1 MIATKPT
8 TNGHGPTT
16 SQARVE
22 PIPVVNRNREIAV
35 LVGALF
41 LISTATFILSN
52 VLITPLLGSHNVL
65 AAIAG
70 NSQRMIAATLIG
82 LIEGV
87 ATVGIALALYP
98 ILRREHPSLALGYAG
113 MRIAELA
120 VAAVGFGFG
129 GLLLVTL
136 SGAAANGAN
145 SELGTVLV
153 ALRHWTIMLVYVY
166 TAVGGV
172 MLSYMLFR
180 TRLVP
185 RGFSVLG
192 LIGYPALLLAAVLDM
207 LGVVDTVGGVG
218 LVGLVPGGL
227 FELLLPIWL
236 IAKGFNSAAI
246 ARMAAGSRQRLSP
259 ECKARVEP
267 DRHGPSWH
275 DNAASARDD
284 MEVGD
289 GRAWLLAQH
298 DQRRPFSRTDRQGRR
313 VVDEILVAAESS
325 LRVVGQALHGLMLL
339 THRSSHGQVAVG
351 EGNPDGHADPDG
363 SPEQTQQ

>member
-1 MIATKPT
+1 MIDTKPT
-8 TNGHGPTT
+8 IAPVRQTTDTNRGT
-16 SQARVE
+16 
-22 PIPVVNRNREIAV
+22 AV

-41 LISTATFILSN
+41 LIATATFIFSN
-52 VLITPLLGSHNVL
+52 GLITPLLGSQNIL
-65 AAIAG
+65 GAIG
-70 NSQRMIAATLIG
+70 SNSQRMIAGTLIG

-98 ILRREHPSLALGYAG
+98 ILKRQHPALALGYAG

-120 VAAVGFGFG
+120 IAAVGFGLG

-136 SGAAANGAN
+136 SGTAANGTH

-172 MLSYMLFR
+172 MLSYVLFK

-185 RGFSVLG
+185 RGFSLLG

-207 LGVVDTVGGVG
+207 LGFVDTVGGAG

-246 ARMAAGSRQRLSP
+246 DRMRV
-259 ECKARVEP
+259 ARVA
-267 DRHGPSWH
+267 G
-275 DNAASARDD
+275 
-284 MEVGD
+284 
-289 GRAWLLAQH
+289 
-298 DQRRPFSRTDRQGRR
+298 
-313 VVDEILVAAESS
+313 
-325 LRVVGQALHGLMLL
+325 
-339 THRSSHGQVAVG
+339 
-351 EGNPDGHADPDG
+351 
-363 SPEQTQQ
+363 